1 MKHFTKSGKTKAKL
15 TFEQNRRLRKMYEEI
30 SQDIAEESARLSNRT
45 NVSSILRQ
53 QYLDGLSKQVK
64 AEVERLGKE
73 QDAMTK
79 GYMARAAQAV
89 IEDSEELL
97 LTLGINAKGAFSH
110 IPTDV
115 VERVASGKLYADR
128 WNLSQAIW
136 GNTQKT
142 KRDIDTVVAKGIAE
156 QKSTFEIAKDLE
168 DYVNPRKR
176 KGFEWAK
183 VYPGTAKVVDYNA
196 QRLARTMLSHAY
208 EDALIQSTKDNPFIE
223 CYEWLTSN
231 SDRVCEICQEREA
244 GFHGVVIN
252 GKNMYGCYYAEDIP
266 LDHPNGMCTI
276 DVYIEQDYTAI
287 ADRLANWV
295 NGKTDPEIDKFAESL
310 GYSSFTLRSKVLR

>member
-1 MKHFTKSGKTKAKL
+1 MKYFTKSSKKKAQL

-30 SQDIAEESARLSNRT
+30 SKDIAKESALLENRT

-53 QYLDGLSKQVK
+53 QYLDNLQKQIK
-64 AEVERLGKE
+64 AEIEQLGKD
-73 QDAMTK
+73 QNAMTR
-79 GYMARAAQAV
+79 GYMARMSEAV
-89 IEDSEELL
+89 VEDSQTLL
-97 LTLGINAKGAFSH
+97 LTLGIRAEGAFSH
-110 IPTDV
+110 IPREIV
-115 VERVASGKLYADR
+115 NHVASGELYKDK
-128 WNLSQAIW
+128 WSLSSAIW

-142 KRDIDTVVAKGIAE
+142 LQDIDTVIAKGIAE
-156 QKSTFEIAKDLE
+156 QKPTLDIAKDLE
-168 DYVNPRKR
+168 RYVNPRER

-196 QRLARTMLSHAY
+196 QRLARTMISHAY
-208 EDALIQSTKDNPFIE
+208 EDALIRTTKDNPFIE

-276 DVYIEQDYTAI
+276 DVYIEQDYEAI

-310 GYSSFTLRSKVLR
+310 GYSSSTLRGKVRR